1 MKNYFYKNPLF
12 SVILSNILTSFIVLF
27 SLNND
32 KYYLL
37 GVLFIDLYINNWII
51 NKGISITKTKII
63 LMSISF
69 YGMLLISILCNK
81 YVGVIKL

>member
-1 MKNYFYKNPLF
+1 MKKFFYKHPLIIG
-12 SVILSNILTSFIVLF
+12 VLANILTLFVVLF

-37 GVLFIDLYINNWII
+37 LVLFIDLYINNWILS
-51 NKGISITKTKII
+51 NSIVMSKLNII

-69 YGMLLISILCNK
+69 YGMLLISIK
-81 YVGVIKL
+81 YIS